1 MELDLSLRIIDI
13 FFTVIIPIIIKLLYD
28 ISKIYL
34 EIKENIIYHHKDI
47 ENIKDDIKE
56 LKQCLS
62 ETKKILISKNNN

>member
-13 FFTVIIPIIIKLLYD
+13 FFTVIIPVLIKLLYD

-34 EIKENIIYHHKDI
+34 EIKENIIYHYKDI
-47 ENIKDDIKE
+47 EHLKEDIKE
-56 LKQCLS
+56 LKNCLS